1 MQQRG
6 AGAREADDV
15 QWPGDFHIGQG
26 RIFGKRRLG
35 VETVGEQPQHRAIHH
50 EQATRI
56 ELRFVTQRFQE
67 NFKRLTKGRAAEVRQ
82 ARLPLHLVEQGVRVE
97 GGGSIGHVTGSL
109 RGNPRGRSRWR

>member
-35 VETVGEQPQHRAIHH
+35 VETVEQPQHRAIHH
-50 EQATRI
+50 EEAPRI
-56 ELRFVTQRFQE
+56 ELRFVAQRFQE
-67 NFKRLTKGRAAEVRQ
+67 NFKRLTKGRAAESDKPVCRCALSSRAFGSR
-82 ARLPLHLVEQGVRVE
+82 AR
-97 GGGSIGHVTGSL
+97 
-109 RGNPRGRSRWR
+109 